1 VVRADTDDNLSAIVE
16 RLLDE
21 GCDVNAKND
30 NGCTPLHSYLSNKEG
45 KGSIVRLLLSRGANI
60 NILRMLMN
68 AGAKAQMDEI
78 FEVALSMRD
87 KDIVQ
92 LLRDSGAVE
101 LDESLGLDE
110 LMTESVYQVSA
121 FEEVQATAGAD
132 HVES

>member
-1 VVRADTDDNLSAIVE
+1 L
-16 RLLDE
+16 
-21 GCDVNAKND
+21 
-30 NGCTPLHSYLSNKEG
+30 
-45 KGSIVRLLLSRGANI
+45 
-60 NILRMLMN
+60 
-68 AGAKAQMDEI
+68 DEI

-121 FEEVQATAGAD
+121 FEEVQATAGAG